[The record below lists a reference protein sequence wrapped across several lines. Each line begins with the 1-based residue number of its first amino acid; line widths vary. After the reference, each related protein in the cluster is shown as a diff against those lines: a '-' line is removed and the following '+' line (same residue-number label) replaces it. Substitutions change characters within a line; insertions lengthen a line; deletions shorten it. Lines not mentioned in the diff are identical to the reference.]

1 MKVGIMQPYFFP
13 YLGYFSLMKHTD
25 RFILFD
31 TVQFIRHGWIER
43 NRILKPMIEG
53 WQYIR
58 VPLQK
63 HARHTLIK
71 DILID
76 NTIGWRERIIA
87 QLQHYKKK
95 APYYS
100 TTLDLIKDI
109 FSDDFLDIV
118 SLNHA
123 VLRKTNAHIGIKK
136 DIEIFSR
143 MNIQIDPVEAPGE
156 WALNICRSIGNVH
169 EYWNPLGGIKI
180 FDPVKYK
187 QNDIQLKFHSVKSK
201 EYFQNRYLFEPGL
214 SIIDVLMFNS
224 KEEINNMLD
233 NYELV

>member
-1 MKVGIMQPYFFP
+1 
-13 YLGYFSLMKHTD
+13 
-25 RFILFD
+25 
-31 TVQFIRHGWIER
+31 
-43 NRILKPMIEG
+43 MIEG